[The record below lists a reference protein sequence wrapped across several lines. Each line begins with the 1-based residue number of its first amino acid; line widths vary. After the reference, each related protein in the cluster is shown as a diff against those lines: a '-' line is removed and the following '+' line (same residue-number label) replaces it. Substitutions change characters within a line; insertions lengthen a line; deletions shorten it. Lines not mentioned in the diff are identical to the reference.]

1 MSSSKALSAK
11 DMNGLKV
18 TNLGA
23 PTAAS
28 NDAARKVDVETAETN
43 AKSRANHTGT
53 QVASTISDF
62 DSAVRTSRLDQM
74 AAPTGSVNLNT
85 QKIISL
91 LDPSSA
97 QDAATK
103 NYVDTQV
110 AGLVSGQTL
119 KGAVRV
125 ASTAN
130 VTVSAPGTTIDGVT
144 MTNGDLVLLTGQTTG
159 TENGPYVFNG
169 AAAAMTRATNWDLSA
184 EAVLGSY
191 WVVREGSKA
200 DSFALLTNDTTV
212 TIGTSTPAFTFIS
225 VAGAAIARYV
235 TTSPV
240 VSAGATWTVTHNLNS
255 RDVHAVVR
263 RSASPYDF
271 VDVYIE
277 ATSTTVVSV
286 IPDIAMASGE
296 YTVIVKY

>member
-1 MSSSKALSAK
+1 MSSSKALSSK

-28 NDAARKVDVETAETN
+28 NDAARKVDVETAQTN
-43 AKSRANHTGT
+43 AQSRANHTGT
-53 QVASTISDF
+53 QVAATISDF

-74 AAPTGSVNLNT
+74 AAPTGSVNLNS

-91 LDPSSA
+91 ADPGAA

-130 VTVSAPGTTIDGVT
+130 VTVSAPGTTVDGVT
-144 MTNGDLVLLTGQTTG
+144 MSNGDIVLLTGQTTG

-169 AAAAMTRATNWDLSA
+169 SAAAMTRATNWDLSA

-200 DSFALLTNDTTV
+200 DSFALLTNDTAI

-225 VAGAAIARYV
+225 VAGAAIGRYS

-277 ATSTTVVSV
+277 APTTNTLSV